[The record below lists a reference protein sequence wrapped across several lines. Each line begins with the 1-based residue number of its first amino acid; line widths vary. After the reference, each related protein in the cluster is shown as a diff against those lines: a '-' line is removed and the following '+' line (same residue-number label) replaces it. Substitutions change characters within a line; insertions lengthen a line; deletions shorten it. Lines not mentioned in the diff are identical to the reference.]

1 MLAPGKGFHHNVAM
15 LSHPKVRP
23 GLACALAVVACA
35 SLSLRAEGFRSPTT
49 GTQGLGAAG
58 ARFAFIDDAS
68 AAWHNPA
75 NLTLLS
81 AWETSFEPTF
91 VHHEASYSGPA
102 GKAETRDPWK
112 FLPALFVGGPIHDKI
127 AAGLGITVP
136 YGLAVKWDWDQAGL
150 MKYQAPHFVDLKT
163 FNVNPNLAFRLGE
176 KVSLAVGA
184 DIMWSELQ
192 LRQAYS
198 WANLFGN
205 PALPDGE
212 LRARGDGVG
221 LSGNTGLSVDLWEGH
236 RAAFTARFPMK
247 VSYDGHFAA
256 SNVPLSPSARLDF
269 QSQIDFP
276 TVLGFGYGV
285 RLTDKIRVEANVEW
299 IQFSR
304 FQELEFGVDPTLAA
318 TLGVP
323 TAYAQDWRN
332 TFTFGL
338 GGDWAFA
345 EDWKL
350 RLSYQHY
357 QTPVPDRTFSPTIPD
372 SAQNVVTA
380 GLGYQLGAHRF
391 DLAYSRVFY
400 DTRTISPLDNPVYSG
415 TYEISAHLVSLAY
428 GMKF

>member
-1 MLAPGKGFHHNVAM
+1 MLAPGKGFHRNVGM
-15 LSHPKVRP
+15 TCHPPIRQS
-23 GLACALAVVACA
+23 LAWTVAIAACA

-49 GTQGLGAAG
+49 GTQGLGTSG
-58 ARFAFIDDAS
+58 ARLAFIDDAS
-68 AAWHNPA
+68 AVWHNPA
-75 NLTLLS
+75 NLTLLP
-81 AWETSFEPTF
+81 AWEASFEPTF
-91 VHHEASYSGPA
+91 IHHEATYSGPA
-102 GKAETRDPWK
+102 GTAQTRDPWK
-112 FLPALFVGGPIHDKI
+112 FLPALFVGGPVSDKV

-136 YGLAVKWDWDQAGL
+136 YGLAVKWDWDQAGIL
-150 MKYQAPHFVDLKT
+150 KYQAPHFVDLKT
-163 FNVNPNLAFRLGE
+163 INVNPTLAFRLGE

-184 DIMWSELQ
+184 DVMWSELQ

-198 WANLFGN
+198 WANLYQN
-205 PALPDGE
+205 PLLPDGE

-221 LSGNTGLSVDLWEGH
+221 LSGNAGLSVDLWDGH

-247 VSYDGHFAA
+247 VSYEGHFSA
-256 SNVPLSPSARLDF
+256 SNVPLGPSARLDF

-276 TVLGFGYGV
+276 TVLGFGYGI

-304 FQELEFGVDPTLAA
+304 FQELELGVDPMLAGA
-318 TLGVP
+318 LGLP

-332 TFTFGL
+332 TFTFGV

-345 EDWKL
+345 ENWKF

-372 SAQNVVTA
+372 SAQNVVTV
-380 GLGYQLGAHRF
+380 GLGYRVGAHRF

-400 DTRTISPLDNPVYSG
+400 EDRTISPLDNG
-415 TYEISAHLVSLAY
+415 LFAGRYEISAHLVSLAY
-428 GMKF
+428 GLQF